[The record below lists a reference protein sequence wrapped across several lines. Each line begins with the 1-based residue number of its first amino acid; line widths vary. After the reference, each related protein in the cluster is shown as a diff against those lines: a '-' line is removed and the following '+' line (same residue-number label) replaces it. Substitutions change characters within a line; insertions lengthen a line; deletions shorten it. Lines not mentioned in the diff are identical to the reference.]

1 VLSYLS
7 EISKS
12 RILKSD
18 NLSVHIFSDHFL
30 FVIIVAPETKLG
42 NAFSRLSQL
51 KAKTISTFLVKKS
64 ELSLLILTSK

>member
-12 RILKSD
+12 RILKFD
-18 NLSVHIFSDHFL
+18 NFSDHFL

-51 KAKTISTFLVKKS
+51 NAKTISTFLVKKS
-64 ELSLLILTSK
+64 ELLLLILTSK